1 MAERNLETSLE
12 ANYDRRTD
20 GRTGGQTEKATY
32 RSTSYRSAQ
41 KSSTPFEIHVT
52 NRRITSEVSDC
63 VGLLNVFPQG
73 SE

>member
-12 ANYDRRTD
+12 ANYDRRTPD
-20 GRTGGQTEKATY
+20 GQTEKATY
-32 RSTSYRSAQ
+32 RGTSYRSAQ

-52 NRRITSEVSDC
+52 NRRITGEVSDC